1 MEFEHLNR
9 KSLQDAIDVNDWTKI
24 YAAKRAGVPWEY
36 LHNRH
41 GLSALGKALIEVDE
55 LAVKYFLELGA
66 PLNTIELKDGY
77 KFSYLW
83 EAQKR
88 DLPGIA
94 DLLLKAGADVEETDE
109 ENRPLIQMASAN
121 AQPELVLTLCQHGT
135 SPNAGVHGLPPLYLW
150 LQHAEYN
157 LNQRHTPEWDLQK
170 FATCLHVIR
179 NLLKFGAHLN
189 NAPSDAI
196 DLLNNITGASE
207 TQRLW
212 PDHPAATEH
221 LRTLHR
227 QRVEQHLE
235 LHLQPA
241 LHLPRIDRRL

>member
-1 MEFEHLNR
+1 MELEHLNR
-9 KSLQDAIDVNDWTKI
+9 KSLQTAIDDNDWTKI

-36 LHNRH
+36 LHNRM
-41 GLSALGKALIEVDE
+41 GLSALGKAVIESDE

-66 PLNTIELKDGY
+66 PVKTIELKDGY
-77 KFSYLW
+77 VFSYLW

-88 DLPGIA
+88 DLPVIA
-94 DLLLKAGADVEETDE
+94 DLLLKAGADPEELDE

-121 AQPELVLTLCQHGT
+121 AQPEFVLTLCQHGV
-135 SPNAGVHGLPPLYLW
+135 SPNAGVHSLPPLYLW

-157 LNQRHTPEWDLQK
+157 LNQRNTPEWDVKK
-170 FATCLHVIR
+170 FGTCLHVIR

-189 NAPSDAI
+189 NAPADAI
-196 DLLNNITGASE
+196 DLLNNITGALE

-212 PDHPAATEH
+212 PDHATSTEH

-227 QRVEQHLE
+227 QRIEQYLE
-235 LHLQPA
+235 THLQPV
-241 LHLPRIDRRL
+241 LHLPRPERRL